1 MNYDL
6 QAYLQKDDGTSAA
19 VNTRSLF
26 PGMYV
31 LEAKGLADYGKA
43 KNIVTESYADGDGLK
58 HYEPSDGVIHREATD
73 VTLKLFFCD
82 DGGTNRYAQYDNF
95 ISYVESCA
103 VWYWDS
109 VRKRKVRLLFTDKS
123 SPSENFHGNIEYIE
137 AEVKFK
143 NVDGYSI
150 QLAKWGYSWAEYKC
164 AKSNGSNTGVARYK
178 KLTITNGQDTPD
190 PFYITTAFTQNGHSY
205 GNLNDSNFQN
215 LTDENYATR
224 LNDFNDYVFAQMAA
238 FGYIDFVDDVAS
250 IVDGASVYNT
260 DNCPTS

>member
-19 VNTRSLF
+19 INTRSLF

-43 KNIVTESYADGDGLK
+43 KNIVTESYADGDGLR

-82 DGGTNRYAQYDNF
+82 DGGVDRYVQYDNF
-95 ISYVESCA
+95 IAYVKACA

-109 VRKRKVRLLFTDKS
+109 VRKRKARLLFTEKS
-123 SPSENFHGNIEYIE
+123 SPSENFHGSIEYIE

-143 NVDGYSI
+143 NVDGYST
-150 QLAKWGYSWAEYKC
+150 QLAKWSHSWTEYKC
-164 AKSNGSNTGVARYK
+164 AKSGGTNTGIARYK
-178 KLTITNGQDTPD
+178 KLTLTNGQDTPD
-190 PFYITTAFTQNGHSY
+190 PFLITNAFTQNGHTY
-205 GNLNDSNFQN
+205 GNLTDVNFQN
-215 LTDENYATR
+215 LTNENYATR
-224 LNDFNDYVFAQMAA
+224 LNDFNDYVFAQMATL
-238 FGYIDFVDDVAS
+238 GYIDFADDMTS
-250 IVDGASVYNT
+250 IIEGASEQNT
-260 DNCPTS
+260 NLCPLS